1 MKSVMIRLVLTLT
14 SPNAMPIRIDRLVPI
29 AVGRNL
35 DGSTIAHW
43 LNDHETSNE
52 GVLEVDLAL
61 PPTASFEFPSPPVT
75 VSIARLAPDGLLK
88 TSGSDVSP
96 QPKTPAYSQLELL
109 GAKYKSKKKG
119 S

>member
-1 MKSVMIRLVLTLT
+1 MKTVMIRLVLTLT

-43 LNDHETSNE
+43 LNDRETSNE
-52 GVLEVDLAL
+52 GVLEVDLSL

-75 VSIARLAPDGLLK
+75 VSIARLAPNGTLA
-88 TSGSDVSP
+88 TSETCALP
-96 QPKTPAYSQLELL
+96 QPKTPVYSQLELL
-109 GAKYKSKKKG
+109 GAEYKSKKKG